1 MTATNLFLLFL
12 AAFFSSSLY
21 IILKYFGKW
30 KVDNIHGLTVNYIT
44 AGLLSFLVDLKHNIT
59 ILPTLPYLL
68 PSALFIGM
76 LFIVVFQIA
85 ALTAQKAGVAIT
97 SIAGKMSMVIPII
110 AGILLYGDQIT
121 TQRVSGMALAIVA
134 VVLSSY
140 KSNND
145 KNQTESYGYLLWL
158 LPLLLF
164 VGSGMVDTSIKWS
177 QHHLM
182 DGDNNGFYFSLLF
195 GSAGLIGLVWSI
207 WKRIAKGQRISMQSI
222 RAGILLGTL
231 NYFSL
236 LFLVMVLESPGTESS
251 LAFALSNVMVVLI
264 STFFAIMLF
273 REQLSRINIT
283 GLILAVSSILIL
295 TL

>member
-1 MTATNLFLLFL
+1 MTATNLLLLFL

-21 IILKYFGKW
+21 IILKYFEKW

-44 AGLLSFLVDLKHNIT
+44 AGLLSFLVDANHNIS
-59 ILPTLPYLL
+59 ILHTLPGLL
-68 PSALFIGM
+68 TSALFIGM

-97 SIAGKMSMVIPII
+97 SIAGKMSMVIPIC
-110 AGILLYGDQIT
+110 AGIMLYGDQIT
-121 TQRVSGMALAIVA
+121 AQRLTGMALAIVA

-140 KSNND
+140 KGNNS
-145 KNQTESYGYLLWL
+145 KQQTGNRGYLIWL

-177 QHHLM
+177 QHHHM
-182 DGDNNGFYFSLLF
+182 NGDNNGFYFSLLF
-195 GSAGLIGLVWSI
+195 GSAGIMGLIWSI
-207 WKRIAKGQRISMQSI
+207 WKRIAHSHRIGLQSI
-222 RAGILLGTL
+222 RAGLLLGTL

-264 STFFAIMLF
+264 STFFAILLF
-273 REQLSRINIT
+273 KEHLSRINIA
-283 GLILAVSSILIL
+283 GLVLAVSSILIL

>member
-1 MTATNLFLLFL
+1 MTVTNLFLLSL

-21 IILKYFGKW
+21 IILKYFAKW
-30 KVDNIHGLTVNYIT
+30 KVDNMHGLTVNYLT
-44 AGLLSFLVDLKHNIT
+44 ACLLSFVVDLKHNAS
-59 ILPTLPYLL
+59 ILHTLPGLL

-97 SIAGKMSMVIPII
+97 SIAGKMSMVIPIC
-110 AGILLYGDQIT
+110 AGIMLYGDQIT
-121 TQRVSGMALAIVA
+121 AQRIIGMALAIVA
-134 VVLSSY
+134 VVLSSF
-140 KSNND
+140 KNNHSNQHTD
-145 KNQTESYGYLLWL
+145 SHGYIAWL

-177 QHHLM
+177 QHHYM
-182 DGDNNGFYFSLLF
+182 NGDNNGFYFSLLF
-195 GSAGLIGLVWSI
+195 GSAGLIGLLWSI
-207 WKRIAKGQRISMQSI
+207 WRRFSQNHRITWQSI

-264 STFFAIMLF
+264 STLFAILLF
-273 REQLSRINIT
+273 KEHLSRINLT